1 MKPPPDYTGSPV
13 RFGGSQIHA
22 LTAVRGLAAW
32 WVVLFHFDAY
42 LEPYL
47 PSWGF
52 DFISRGYLAV
62 DLFFCLSGFVIY
74 FNYGGLAVTRARDIS
89 VFYLKRFAKI
99 YPLHI
104 FTIGL
109 YLLLLGA
116 LLLSHHGFPAERFS
130 GQSLLA
136 NLFLVQDWGFATDF
150 TWNVPSWSISAELAA
165 YLLFPVIVVLV
176 RATKGRLPVS
186 FLAIGLL
193 LCLLN
198 FFFAS
203 VDFQI
208 GKAISSFGVV
218 RCVTQFAIGAIL
230 AQLYLA
236 NAFTGRLVRPFLFTL
251 AALFFCLG
259 FWRLESVMIPLA
271 WASLVFAVARG
282 RLDRGFLNW
291 RWVVFVGDI
300 SYATYMIHYFV
311 RDLFKLALVHD
322 GQVTPLSYVL
332 LSLALIFLV
341 SVPLY
346 LLVERPAQKHLTAR
360 FRSKT
365 LGMGVTGQA
374 A

>member
-1 MKPPPDYTGSPV
+1 MKPMPDYAVSPI

-32 WVVLFHFDAY
+32 WVVFFHFDAY

-74 FNYGGLAVTRARDIS
+74 FNYGNLAVTNMRDIS
-89 VFYLKRFAKI
+89 VFYLKRLAKI

-104 FTIGL
+104 LTIGL
-109 YLLLLGA
+109 YVLLLGA
-116 LLLSHHGFPAERFS
+116 LLLSHHGIPDQRFS
-130 GQSLLA
+130 GPSLLA

-176 RATKGRLPVS
+176 RATMGRIPVS
-186 FLAIGLL
+186 LLAIALLLGLL
-193 LCLLN
+193 NL
-198 FFFAS
+198 FYAS

-208 GKAISSFGVV
+208 GKAISSLGVV
-218 RCVTQFAIGAIL
+218 RCVTQFTIGAIL
-230 AQLYLA
+230 ARLYLA
-236 NAFTGRLVRPFLFTL
+236 NAFTGRWVRPCLFAV
-251 AALFFCLG
+251 AALFFCAG

-271 WASLVFAVARG
+271 WAALVFATARG

-291 RWVVFVGDI
+291 RWVVFLGDI

-311 RDLFKLALVHD
+311 RDVFKLALVHD

-332 LSLALIFLV
+332 LSLLVIFIV

-346 LLVERPAQKHLTAR
+346 LLVERPAQRHLTAR

-365 LGMGVTGQA
+365 IGIGVTGQTA
-374 A
+374 